1 MAESGHEVERAGPAM
16 RRAKPDL
23 AIVPPMTAIGNAE
36 QGAE

>member
-16 RRAKPDL
+16 RRAKADL
-23 AIVPPMTAIGNAE
+23 DLVPAMTAFRKGE